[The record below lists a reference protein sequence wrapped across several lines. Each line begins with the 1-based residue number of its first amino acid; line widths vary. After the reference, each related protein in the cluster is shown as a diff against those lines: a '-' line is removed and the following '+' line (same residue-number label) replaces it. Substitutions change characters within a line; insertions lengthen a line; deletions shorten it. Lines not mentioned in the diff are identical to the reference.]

1 MVQLL
6 SDEERVDDGP
16 EQDDML
22 QDARSVRAIM
32 GGGGSEGGQVVEMAA
47 TKEDEDE
54 GMLLLMLAD
63 ASDVEVVLCC

>member
-6 SDEERVDDGP
+6 SDDERVDEGT

-22 QDARSVRAIM
+22 QDARSVRARM
-32 GGGGSEGGQVVEMAA
+32 GGGSGDLLEEMAA

-54 GMLLLMLAD
+54 GMLLFVLAD
-63 ASDVEVVLCC
+63 ASDVEVELCC

>member
-6 SDEERVDDGP
+6 SDDERVDEGT

-22 QDARSVRAIM
+22 QDARSVCARM
-32 GGGGSEGGQVVEMAA
+32 GGGGDLLEEMAA

-54 GMLLLMLAD
+54 GMLLFVLAD
-63 ASDVEVVLCC
+63 ASDVEVELCC

>member
-6 SDEERVDDGP
+6 SDDERVDEGT

-22 QDARSVRAIM
+22 QDARSVRARM
-32 GGGGSEGGQVVEMAA
+32 GGGGGGNLLEEMAA

-54 GMLLLMLAD
+54 GMLLFVLAD
-63 ASDVEVVLCC
+63 ASDVEVELCC